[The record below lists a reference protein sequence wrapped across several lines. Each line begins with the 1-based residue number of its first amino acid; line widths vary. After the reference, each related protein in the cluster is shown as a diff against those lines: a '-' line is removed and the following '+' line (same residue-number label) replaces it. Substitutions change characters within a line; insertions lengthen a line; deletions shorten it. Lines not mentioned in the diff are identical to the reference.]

1 MPSSS
6 VTHLLPCIVYFL
18 YANFN
23 GYIKTLI
30 NFSIA
35 RHRSRYFGTFKE
47 KIILR
52 TFLHQNQQISCSLI
66 I

>member
-1 MPSSS
+1 MPS
-6 VTHLLPCIVYFL
+6 VTHPLPCIVYLL
-18 YANFN
+18 YVNFDEC
-23 GYIKTLI
+23 IKALI

-35 RHRSRYFGTFKE
+35 MHGSRYFGKFKE
-47 KIILR
+47 KIILW